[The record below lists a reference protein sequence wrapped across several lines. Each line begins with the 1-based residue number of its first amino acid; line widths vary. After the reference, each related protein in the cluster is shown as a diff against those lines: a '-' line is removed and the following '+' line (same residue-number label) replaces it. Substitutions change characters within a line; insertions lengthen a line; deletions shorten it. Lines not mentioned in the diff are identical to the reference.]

1 MDAIEQLKQFL
12 NDKLNTLQK
21 KALSSKPNLYNQ
33 DQYDTV
39 IQQLQI
45 NNLVDYIKKILAQLT
60 LLKDMMRL
68 ANISKEQQLFHDF
81 APLYTYLDTNG
92 FSMSNIIAIIFHLIE
107 HNLKVMKEVE
117 DITTIK
123 PFEFRIAT
131 MDEFVKFLQLSNDEV
146 SQLLKSGI
154 SLEVFGIELKP
165 NAKFIP
171 TYLIEQTHQKIQKH
185 YLNQLDTYTAL
196 DIQKVIDALY
206 ELKMPGSFCGAFENK
221 LKKELQK
228 RTNNQM
234 NVEKKEHPK
243 SISSTLLSSKEY
255 KEMIKVIKNAYNE
268 YTGEFLVE
276 MNEDEIDH
284 LASLMIQLN
293 YDRKRI
299 NQFYMDF
306 KRSKMR
312 SAKNRQAKNSI
323 EEFAE
328 LAFDIE
334 FYSKNIP
341 RLKELE
347 KDAIDYLYESFRWGE
362 PDCRSWYQ
370 EFQNIVF
377 KLKMSIPADYDSKY
391 ARAMRLATEEEQKR
405 KYKK

>member
-1 MDAIEQLKQFL
+1 
-12 NDKLNTLQK
+12 
-21 KALSSKPNLYNQ
+21 
-33 DQYDTV
+33 
-39 IQQLQI
+39 
-45 NNLVDYIKKILAQLT
+45 
-60 LLKDMMRL
+60 
-68 ANISKEQQLFHDF
+68 
-81 APLYTYLDTNG
+81 
-92 FSMSNIIAIIFHLIE
+92 
-107 HNLKVMKEVE
+107 
-117 DITTIK
+117 
-123 PFEFRIAT
+123 
-131 MDEFVKFLQLSNDEV
+131 
-146 SQLLKSGI
+146 
-154 SLEVFGIELKP
+154 
-165 NAKFIP
+165 
-171 TYLIEQTHQKIQKH
+171 
-185 YLNQLDTYTAL
+185 
-196 DIQKVIDALY
+196 
-206 ELKMPGSFCGAFENK
+206 
-221 LKKELQK
+221 
-228 RTNNQM
+228 
-234 NVEKKEHPK
+234 
-243 SISSTLLSSKEY
+243 
-255 KEMIKVIKNAYNE
+255 
-268 YTGEFLVE
+268 